1 MSEERTIRTGPRKGF
16 VVLYRSAAQDTRL
29 SLEARG
35 LLVMMASLPDNWS
48 YSETGLASKAGCGRQ
63 KVNRILR
70 ELIDAG
76 YLLREQR
83 HGEHGK
89 FASCTYVLQ
98 EEAPAGKAKKE
109 PLYEKPSTAQPST
122 VKPST
127 GNQALN
133 NKEEKNKEIN
143 TPITQTARHREE
155 IPGGIPCAAR
165 TRPAA
170 SACESP
176 GRAWPHGSACSARSN
191 SRGSRHTPGSPQQ
204 ARRDAHSRPRPSG
217 HTAGFPG
224 IDIRPAAGPQPLG
237 VSSAES
243 CTRPTWC
250 PPCVGSAF
258 WHRAIT
264 SRQNKR
270 AQADMNALALHTAQA
285 HWLRLKSIFRY
296 CSRLQCRQ
304 KTKALTLPSG
314 GSRSNFIARQE
325 GHITH
330 PSFMLS
336 LPCSFWF
343 FNTYHRL
350 F

>member
-16 VVLYRSAAQDTRL
+16 VVLYRSAAQDARL

-98 EEAPAGKAKKE
+98 EEAPSGKAKNE
-109 PLYEKPSTAQPST
+109 PLYEKPST

-143 TPITQTARHREE
+143 TPLTPQR
-155 IPGGIPCAAR
+155 GAR
-165 TRPAA
+165 TERKSKYDLA
-170 SACESP
+170 E
-176 GRAWPHGSACSARSN
+176 
-191 SRGSRHTPGSPQQ
+191 
-204 ARRDAHSRPRPSG
+204 DAKPMLKSYVGDDRELALLLVEFIG
-217 HTAGFPG
+217 
-224 IDIRPAAGPQPLG
+224 
-237 VSSAES
+237 
-243 CTRPTWC
+243 TREKL
-250 PPCVGSAF
+250 
-258 WHRAIT
+258 RAIN
-264 SRQNKR
+264 SKR
-270 AQADMNALALHTAQA
+270 ALAIQLE
-285 HWLRLKSIFRY
+285 
-296 CSRLQCRQ
+296 
-304 KTKALTLPSG
+304 TLEELSG
-314 GSRSNFIARQE
+314 GNRDRKIELLKQSIGNSWKGIFPLKAGGRTATAE
-325 GHITH
+325 
-330 PSFMLS
+330 PE
-336 LPCSFWF
+336 
-343 FNTYHRL
+343 RL
-350 F
+350 ELVQGPGVYDL

>member
-1 MSEERTIRTGPRKGF
+1 MSEERTIRSGPRKGF
-16 VVLYRSAAQDTRL
+16 VVLYRSAAQDARL

-98 EEAPAGKAKKE
+98 EEAPDGKAKKE

-143 TPITQTARHREE
+143 TPLTPQR
-155 IPGGIPCAAR
+155 GAR
-165 TRPAA
+165 TERKSKYDLAEDAKPMLNAYVGDDRELALLMVEFIGTREKLRAINSRQAIFIQLETLDKLSGGDRAQKIALLKQSIGNSWKGIFPLKAGGRPAPA
-170 SACESP
+170 EPERLELVQGP
-176 GRAWPHGSACSARSN
+176 GVY
-191 SRGSRHTPGSPQQ
+191 
-204 ARRDAHSRPRPSG
+204 D
-217 HTAGFPG
+217 
-224 IDIRPAAGPQPLG
+224 L
-237 VSSAES
+237 
-243 CTRPTWC
+243 
-250 PPCVGSAF
+250 
-258 WHRAIT
+258 
-264 SRQNKR
+264 
-270 AQADMNALALHTAQA
+270 
-285 HWLRLKSIFRY
+285 
-296 CSRLQCRQ
+296 
-304 KTKALTLPSG
+304 
-314 GSRSNFIARQE
+314 
-325 GHITH
+325 
-330 PSFMLS
+330 
-336 LPCSFWF
+336 
-343 FNTYHRL
+343 
-350 F
+350 

>member
-16 VVLYRSAAQDTRL
+16 VVLYRSAAQDARL

-89 FASCTYVLQ
+89 FSSCTYVLQ
-98 EEAPAGKAKKE
+98 EEAPAGKSKKE

-143 TPITQTARHREE
+143 TPLTPQR
-155 IPGGIPCAAR
+155 GAR
-165 TRPAA
+165 TERKSKYDLAEDAKPMLKSYVGDDRELALMLVEFIGTREKLRAINSKRALAIQLETLDKLSGGDRGQKLELLKQSIGNSWKGIFPRKAGGRPATA
-170 SACESP
+170 EPERLELVQGP
-176 GRAWPHGSACSARSN
+176 GVY
-191 SRGSRHTPGSPQQ
+191 
-204 ARRDAHSRPRPSG
+204 D
-217 HTAGFPG
+217 
-224 IDIRPAAGPQPLG
+224 L
-237 VSSAES
+237 
-243 CTRPTWC
+243 
-250 PPCVGSAF
+250 
-258 WHRAIT
+258 
-264 SRQNKR
+264 
-270 AQADMNALALHTAQA
+270 
-285 HWLRLKSIFRY
+285 
-296 CSRLQCRQ
+296 
-304 KTKALTLPSG
+304 
-314 GSRSNFIARQE
+314 
-325 GHITH
+325 
-330 PSFMLS
+330 
-336 LPCSFWF
+336 
-343 FNTYHRL
+343 
-350 F
+350 

>member
-16 VVLYRSAAQDTRL
+16 VVLYRSAAQDARL

-89 FASCTYVLQ
+89 FSSCTYVLQ
-98 EEAPAGKAKKE
+98 EEAPAGKSKKE

-143 TPITQTARHREE
+143 TPLTPQR
-155 IPGGIPCAAR
+155 GAR
-165 TRPAA
+165 TERKSKYDLAEDAKPMLKSYVGDDRELALMLVEFIGTREKLRAINSKRALAIQLETLDKLSGGDRGQKLELLKQSIGNSWKGIFPLKAGGRPATA
-170 SACESP
+170 EPERLELVQGP
-176 GRAWPHGSACSARSN
+176 GVY
-191 SRGSRHTPGSPQQ
+191 
-204 ARRDAHSRPRPSG
+204 D
-217 HTAGFPG
+217 
-224 IDIRPAAGPQPLG
+224 L
-237 VSSAES
+237 
-243 CTRPTWC
+243 
-250 PPCVGSAF
+250 
-258 WHRAIT
+258 
-264 SRQNKR
+264 
-270 AQADMNALALHTAQA
+270 
-285 HWLRLKSIFRY
+285 
-296 CSRLQCRQ
+296 
-304 KTKALTLPSG
+304 
-314 GSRSNFIARQE
+314 
-325 GHITH
+325 
-330 PSFMLS
+330 
-336 LPCSFWF
+336 
-343 FNTYHRL
+343 
-350 F
+350 

>member
-16 VVLYRSAAQDTRL
+16 VVLYRSAAQDARL

-98 EEAPAGKAKKE
+98 EEAPAGKDKKE

-143 TPITQTARHREE
+143 TPLTPQR
-155 IPGGIPCAAR
+155 GAR
-165 TRPAA
+165 TERKSKYDLAEDAKFVLRAYVGEDRELARLLADFIDVRKSLSCINSKRAILIQLKRLDALSGGDRAKKLSLLECAIGSSWRAIYPERGGRPAQA
-170 SACESP
+170 EPERLELVQGP
-176 GRAWPHGSACSARSN
+176 GVY
-191 SRGSRHTPGSPQQ
+191 
-204 ARRDAHSRPRPSG
+204 D
-217 HTAGFPG
+217 
-224 IDIRPAAGPQPLG
+224 L
-237 VSSAES
+237 
-243 CTRPTWC
+243 
-250 PPCVGSAF
+250 
-258 WHRAIT
+258 
-264 SRQNKR
+264 
-270 AQADMNALALHTAQA
+270 
-285 HWLRLKSIFRY
+285 
-296 CSRLQCRQ
+296 
-304 KTKALTLPSG
+304 
-314 GSRSNFIARQE
+314 
-325 GHITH
+325 
-330 PSFMLS
+330 
-336 LPCSFWF
+336 
-343 FNTYHRL
+343 
-350 F
+350 

>member
-1 MSEERTIRTGPRKGF
+1 MIEERTIRTGPRKGF
-16 VVLYRSAAQDTRL
+16 VVLYRSAAQDARL

-48 YSETGLASKAGCGRQ
+48 YSETGLAGKAGCGRQ

-143 TPITQTARHREE
+143 TPLTPQRRARPERKSKYELEEDAKPMLKSYVGDDRELALLMVE
-155 IPGGIPCAAR
+155 FIG
-165 TRPAA
+165 TR
-170 SACESP
+170 EKL
-176 GRAWPHGSACSARSN
+176 RAIN
-191 SRGSRHTPGSPQQ
+191 SR
-204 ARRDAHSRPRPSG
+204 
-217 HTAGFPG
+217 
-224 IDIRPAAGPQPLG
+224 
-237 VSSAES
+237 
-243 CTRPTWC
+243 
-250 PPCVGSAF
+250 
-258 WHRAIT
+258 RAISIQLET
-264 SRQNKR
+264 LDKLSGGDR
-270 AQADMNALALHTAQA
+270 AQKIALLKQSIGNS
-285 HWLRLKSIFRY
+285 WKGIFPLKSGGGKPAPAEPE
-296 CSRLQCRQ
+296 RLELVQGPGVYD
-304 KTKALTLPSG
+304 L
-314 GSRSNFIARQE
+314 
-325 GHITH
+325 
-330 PSFMLS
+330 
-336 LPCSFWF
+336 
-343 FNTYHRL
+343 
-350 F
+350 

>member
-1 MSEERTIRTGPRKGF
+1 MAEYSDEFDRLWKNRVAVSYHKYGP
-16 VVLYRSAAQDTRL
+16 AQKNFGEGRVD
-29 SLEARG
+29 A
-35 LLVMMASLPDNWS
+35 
-48 YSETGLASKAGCGRQ
+48 LA
-63 KVNRILR
+63 
-70 ELIDAG
+70 
-76 YLLREQR
+76 
-83 HGEHGK
+83 
-89 FASCTYVLQ
+89 
-98 EEAPAGKAKKE
+98 
-109 PLYEKPSTAQPST
+109 TAQ
-122 VKPST
+122 
-127 GNQALN
+127 L
-133 NKEEKNKEIN
+133 
-143 TPITQTARHREE
+143 
-155 IPGGIPCAAR
+155 CLD
-165 TRPAA
+165 
-170 SACESP
+170 
-176 GRAWPHGSACSARSN
+176 ACSARSN

>member
-16 VVLYRSAAQDTRL
+16 VVLYRSAAQDARL

-98 EEAPAGKAKKE
+98 EEAPAGKAKKA

-143 TPITQTARHREE
+143 TPLTPQR
-155 IPGGIPCAAR
+155 GAR
-165 TRPAA
+165 TERKSKYDLAEDAKPMLKSYVGDDRELALMLVEFIGTREKLRAINSKRALAIQLETLDKLSGGDRGQKLELLKQSIGNSWKGIFPLKAGGRPAQA
-170 SACESP
+170 EPERLELVHGP
-176 GRAWPHGSACSARSN
+176 GVY
-191 SRGSRHTPGSPQQ
+191 
-204 ARRDAHSRPRPSG
+204 D
-217 HTAGFPG
+217 
-224 IDIRPAAGPQPLG
+224 L
-237 VSSAES
+237 
-243 CTRPTWC
+243 
-250 PPCVGSAF
+250 
-258 WHRAIT
+258 
-264 SRQNKR
+264 
-270 AQADMNALALHTAQA
+270 
-285 HWLRLKSIFRY
+285 
-296 CSRLQCRQ
+296 
-304 KTKALTLPSG
+304 
-314 GSRSNFIARQE
+314 
-325 GHITH
+325 
-330 PSFMLS
+330 
-336 LPCSFWF
+336 
-343 FNTYHRL
+343 
-350 F
+350 

>member
-16 VVLYRSAAQDTRL
+16 VVLYRSAAQDARL

-143 TPITQTARHREE
+143 TPLTPQR
-155 IPGGIPCAAR
+155 GAR
-165 TRPAA
+165 TERKSKYDLAEDAKFVLRAYVGEDRELARLLADFIDVRKSLSCINSKRAILIQLKRLDAMSGGDRAKKLSLLECAIGSSWRAIYPERGGRPAQA
-170 SACESP
+170 EPERLELVQGP
-176 GRAWPHGSACSARSN
+176 GVY
-191 SRGSRHTPGSPQQ
+191 
-204 ARRDAHSRPRPSG
+204 D
-217 HTAGFPG
+217 
-224 IDIRPAAGPQPLG
+224 L
-237 VSSAES
+237 
-243 CTRPTWC
+243 
-250 PPCVGSAF
+250 
-258 WHRAIT
+258 
-264 SRQNKR
+264 
-270 AQADMNALALHTAQA
+270 
-285 HWLRLKSIFRY
+285 
-296 CSRLQCRQ
+296 
-304 KTKALTLPSG
+304 
-314 GSRSNFIARQE
+314 
-325 GHITH
+325 
-330 PSFMLS
+330 
-336 LPCSFWF
+336 
-343 FNTYHRL
+343 
-350 F
+350 

>member
-16 VVLYRSAAQDTRL
+16 VVLYRSAAQDARL

-35 LLVMMASLPDNWS
+35 MLVMMASLPDNWS

-98 EEAPAGKAKKE
+98 EEAPAGKAKKA

-143 TPITQTARHREE
+143 TPLTPQR
-155 IPGGIPCAAR
+155 GAR
-165 TRPAA
+165 TERKSKYDLAEDAKPMLKSYVGDDRELALMLVEFIGTREKLRAINSKRALAIQLETLDKLSGGDRGQKLELLKQSIGNSWKGIFPLKAGGRPAQA
-170 SACESP
+170 EPERLELVQGP
-176 GRAWPHGSACSARSN
+176 GVY
-191 SRGSRHTPGSPQQ
+191 
-204 ARRDAHSRPRPSG
+204 D
-217 HTAGFPG
+217 
-224 IDIRPAAGPQPLG
+224 L
-237 VSSAES
+237 
-243 CTRPTWC
+243 
-250 PPCVGSAF
+250 
-258 WHRAIT
+258 
-264 SRQNKR
+264 
-270 AQADMNALALHTAQA
+270 
-285 HWLRLKSIFRY
+285 
-296 CSRLQCRQ
+296 
-304 KTKALTLPSG
+304 
-314 GSRSNFIARQE
+314 
-325 GHITH
+325 
-330 PSFMLS
+330 
-336 LPCSFWF
+336 
-343 FNTYHRL
+343 
-350 F
+350 

>member
-16 VVLYRSAAQDTRL
+16 VVLYRSAAQDARL

-98 EEAPAGKAKKE
+98 EEAPGGMAKKE

-143 TPITQTARHREE
+143 TPLTPQR
-155 IPGGIPCAAR
+155 GAAR
-165 TRPAA
+165 RSKYDLAEDAKPMLKAYVGNDRELALLLVEFIGTREKLRAINSKRALAIQLETLEKLSGGNREQKIELLKQSIGNSWKGIFPLKAGGRPAQA
-170 SACESP
+170 EPERLELVQGP
-176 GRAWPHGSACSARSN
+176 GVY
-191 SRGSRHTPGSPQQ
+191 
-204 ARRDAHSRPRPSG
+204 D
-217 HTAGFPG
+217 
-224 IDIRPAAGPQPLG
+224 L
-237 VSSAES
+237 
-243 CTRPTWC
+243 
-250 PPCVGSAF
+250 
-258 WHRAIT
+258 
-264 SRQNKR
+264 
-270 AQADMNALALHTAQA
+270 
-285 HWLRLKSIFRY
+285 
-296 CSRLQCRQ
+296 
-304 KTKALTLPSG
+304 
-314 GSRSNFIARQE
+314 
-325 GHITH
+325 
-330 PSFMLS
+330 
-336 LPCSFWF
+336 
-343 FNTYHRL
+343 
-350 F
+350 